1 MGYLSFMNNTVNNR
15 YIFYAKRWTVCRDA
29 ELYKAESK
37 KEQGETKAK
46 KDLQIAIEKQFAL
59 RRKSSCQE
67 NEETSAKYSRVRAAE
82 STGLKVNGL
91 SINVCILLFEIDV
104 HTS

>member
-1 MGYLSFMNNTVNNR
+1 MNNTVNNR
-15 YIFYAKRWTVCRDA
+15 YIFYAKRCFVCREA
-29 ELYKAESK
+29 ELYRAESK
-37 KEQGETKAK
+37 KEQNETKAK
-46 KDLQIAIEKQFAL
+46 RDLQSLIGKQFAL

-91 SINVCILLFEIDV
+91 TINVCQFFFQIFV
-104 HTS
+104 HTL